1 MTRVNLTLTGI
12 APSEATIVDE
22 ETYLASRQVA
32 RAGDNRE
39 IDDLKPGKNTH
50 RLR

>member
-1 MTRVNLTLTGI
+1 MTHR
-12 APSEATIVDE
+12 IVDE
-22 ETYLASRQVA
+22 ETYMASRQVA